1 MIETANEATMYA
13 LSLLDK
19 SPIFSGESAVVALAN
34 TVKLAKRAEELGYHR
49 FWVAEHHGSTELAS
63 SAPEVLIAWILSHTS
78 RIRVG
83 SGGVMLQHYS
93 PYKVAEVFNVLS
105 SLAPGRVDLGVGKA
119 PGGLPQSTSALQ
131 AYRAE
136 KPDFA
141 AQLAELQ
148 AYLAHALDAQRSA
161 ERAFSG
167 PQPLVAAERFLL
179 GASPDSARL
188 AATHGWD
195 FVFAGHLNG
204 DPENLALS
212 LKTYR
217 EQSGGRSPILALAA
231 YASESAE
238 DAAARVSEL
247 KIFKVFLDNGQS
259 VSLGRREQAEEFARQ
274 AGAKDF
280 RIEERKP
287 SVLHGTPDSIHAELS
302 RLSSLHG
309 IKEFILEPPAVG
321 TDRRLAS
328 IELLARKPLSAAA

>member
-1 MIETANEATMYA
+1 MYA

-19 SPIFSGESAVVALAN
+19 SPISSGESAVTALSN
-34 TVKLAKRAEELGYHR
+34 TVKLAKRAEELEYRR

-93 PYKVAEVFNVLS
+93 PYKVAEVFNLLT
-105 SLAPGRVDLGVGKA
+105 SLAPGRVDLGIGKA
-119 PGGLPQSTSALQ
+119 PGGLPQSTQALQ
-131 AYRAE
+131 VYRAA
-136 KPDFA
+136 KPEFEE
-141 AQLAELQ
+141 QLGELE
-148 AYLAHALDAQRSA
+148 AFLAHSAEAETVA

-167 PQPLVAAERFLL
+167 PRPLVAAERFLL

-188 AATHGWD
+188 AARHGWH

-204 DPENLALS
+204 DPDNLRLS
-212 LKTYR
+212 LETYR
-217 EQSGGRSPILALAA
+217 QQAGKAPILALAA
-231 YASESAE
+231 YASENAA
-238 DAAARVSEL
+238 DAAALVSEL

-259 VSLGRREQAEEFARQ
+259 VSVGSRNQAEEFARQ
-274 AGAKDF
+274 AGVKEF

-287 SVLHGTPDSIHAELS
+287 SVLHGTPENIHAELS
-302 RLSSLHG
+302 RLSSLYG
-309 IKEFILEPPAVG
+309 IEEFVLEPPAVG
-321 TDRRLAS
+321 IDRRLAS